1 MQWKKSV
8 KTKNCEET
16 QLGPKADYKPQTE
29 DSTEKSKVEVNTD
42 ICVYLKV
49 TIIVLLKPMNVTK
62 ALTCLG
68 LVTGRGMD
76 NGEQVQ
82 LAFQRLIFLS

>member
-1 MQWKKSV
+1 MIFFFYLQWKDSV
-8 KTKNCEET
+8 KNKNCEET

-42 ICVYLKV
+42 ISDICVCLKV
-49 TIIVLLKPMNVTK
+49 TVIVPLKPMNVTK

-76 NGEQVQ
+76 NGEQV
-82 LAFQRLIFLS
+82 